1 MGVRRRVLPK
11 LYLLLTAAICGHALV
26 ADCIAAGPD
35 TLLQK
40 AVDHR
45 GADTVKVRLLNDV
58 LRSQMKVGQY
68 DTAFFNLA
76 VRTIDLADK
85 LGDTKGKAVA
95 INFRGIGHLMTG
107 GYQDAAKAFSSAADL
122 NTQLGERLALAK
134 NLKNLASSYN
144 YLGSYPEA
152 LESAFRAKELFEE
165 LGEADFANRCL
176 LDIQSAFIQVSD
188 YPKALVY
195 ARMSLGFNERKG
207 DENAV
212 ASDLYSVGNVYF
224 LMGETGEALDH
235 LSKALHLMQRLDN
248 SNIPNC
254 LNTMGSVYS
263 SIGNGDSALYCFKQA
278 MIGYEKFANP
288 FGRAAC
294 LLNMGVEQSNMKR
307 WVEAQ
312 KSISEALAYFEKAG
326 ALDVVGTCK
335 GKLAKVY
342 LNCGDDHLRQM
353 GIKAEDR
360 NAIVLELLKSYVEL
374 AQRHGGLDK
383 QSEAWLYLSEA
394 YQEMGKSADALSA
407 FKQHKVF
414 NDSIFNDSNRR
425 AITRSEMQFAFDRK
439 EAQML
444 AQQEKKDIIAA
455 EEIKRK
461 NQQRNAFIGGFALM
475 LGLAGVSY
483 RSYRQKKHDNI
494 IIRKEKERSE
504 ELLLNILPHEVAEE
518 LKEKGH
524 ADARLIDHA
533 TVLFTDFKGFTAMSE
548 QLSPQE
554 LVHDLNICFSEFD
567 RICGKHGIEKIKTIG
582 DAYMA
587 AGGLPTANDTHAT
600 DVVRAALEM
609 RDFVA
614 AGKARKLASGQ
625 PYFEIRIGVHTGPV
639 VAGIVGIKKFQYDIW
654 GDTVNTAS
662 RMESSGEVGQVN
674 ISQNT
679 YELVKEDFAC
689 AYRGEVEAKG
699 KGRMKMYFASRFSN

>member
-1 MGVRRRVLPK
+1 MGVIRRMLTGLRYVLITWFCGQ
-11 LYLLLTAAICGHALV
+11 LVLASSYAASS
-26 ADCIAAGPD
+26 D

-40 AVDHR
+40 AIGHQ
-45 GADTVKVRLLNDV
+45 GADTTKIRLLNEV
-58 LRSQMKVGQY
+58 LRARMIAARY
-68 DTAFFNLA
+68 DTVYFDLA
-76 VRTIDLADK
+76 SQSIDLASKIDD
-85 LGDTKGKAVA
+85 LKGKAMA
-95 INFRGIGHLMTG
+95 LNFRGIGFLMTG
-107 GYQDAAKAFSSAADL
+107 GYKDAANAFTAAASI
-122 NTQLGERLALAK
+122 NKQLGERLALGK
-134 NLKNLASSYN
+134 NMKNLASAYN

-152 LESAFRAKELFEE
+152 LESAFKASELFEE
-165 LGEADFANRCL
+165 IGEADFANRCL
-176 LDIQSAFIQVSD
+176 LDVQSAFIQVSD
-188 YPKALVY
+188 YPKAIIY
-195 ARMSLGFNERKG
+195 ARKSLDFNERKG

-224 LMGETGEALDH
+224 LMGEFDEALEH
-235 LSKALHLMQRLDN
+235 LSKALQLMQKLDN

-263 SIGNGDSALYCFKQA
+263 SLGNGDSALYCFKQA
-278 MIGYEKFANP
+278 MIGYERFANP

-294 LLNMGVEQSNMKR
+294 LLNLGVEQSNLKR
-307 WVEAQ
+307 WVEAHR
-312 KSISEALAYFEKAG
+312 SISEALGYFEKAG

-342 LNCGDDHLRQM
+342 LQCGDEHLRQM
-353 GIKAEDR
+353 GIRPSER
-360 NAIVLELLKSYVEL
+360 NGAVLELLNSYVEL
-374 AQRHGGLDK
+374 AKTHGGLDK

-394 YQEMGKSADALSA
+394 YQEMGKSADALLA

-444 AQQEKKDIIAA
+444 AEQEKKDILAA

-494 IIRKEKERSE
+494 IISKEKERSE

-548 QLSPQE
+548 QMSPQE

-567 RICGKHGIEKIKTIG
+567 RICGRYGIEKIKTIG

-587 AGGLPTANDTHAT
+587 AGGLPTPNGTHAT
-600 DVVRAALEM
+600 DVVKAALEM

-614 AGKARKLASGQ
+614 AGKARKLEAGQ

-662 RMESSGEVGQVN
+662 RMESSGAVGQVN
-674 ISQNT
+674 ISQST
-679 YELVKEDFAC
+679 YELVKDHFTC
-689 AYRGEVEAKG
+689 LYRGEVEAKG
-699 KGRMKMYFASRFSN
+699 KGRLGMYFVEGNRA